1 MNGTNTGGFVPGGN
15 TARHAA
21 VRERL
26 VPNPKARLKD
36 QFHEVCR
43 FKHLAV
49 RSEEAYWG
57 WVVRLLRF
65 HRKTE
70 TGVGSWEMADGSW
83 DKATPHLT
91 PAQARSLTRPAA
103 TLSHPMGEGQGA
115 ERETNWIHPRDLS
128 GEQLAEFLSHLAT
141 VGQVAASTQ
150 NQALNALLF
159 LYREVL
165 HLERTVAE
173 FERVRRPARL
183 PVVLSQEEVRRL
195 LSAVVAEHRLALQLL
210 YGTGLRLME
219 GLRLRVKDV
228 DFERNQIIVHGGK
241 GDKDRSTM
249 LPNKLKL
256 ELLQHLERVRLIHEE
271 DLKKGF
277 GAVWLPEGL
286 ARKYPGAARE
296 WIWQWVFPAKGLAN
310 DPESRA
316 PTPHPGPSSIPHP
329 ACGHPLPSDGRG
341 TGSGE
346 GEVIMRRH
354 HVKEDT
360 LQRAVKA
367 AAIRAGLAKVV
378 TPHTL
383 RHSFATHL
391 LENGYDIRTVQGLL
405 GHKNVTTTQ
414 IYTHVMQKPGIGVR
428 SPLDG

>member
-1 MNGTNTGGFVPGGN
+1 MNEINPEQIASVGN

-26 VPNPKARLKD
+26 VPNPKARLKE

-57 WVVRLLRF
+57 WVVRLVHYF
-65 HRKTE
+65 DSKI
-70 TGVGSWEMADGSW
+70 
-83 DKATPHLT
+83 
-91 PAQARSLTRPAA
+91 
-103 TLSHPMGEGQGA
+103 
-115 ERETNWIHPRDLS
+115 NPRDLS
-128 GEQLAEFLSHLAT
+128 GEQLGEFLSHLAT

-219 GLRLRVKDV
+219 GLRLRIKDV

-249 LPNKLKL
+249 LPAKLKL
-256 ELLQHLERVRLIHEE
+256 ELQQHLERVKLIHAE

-286 ARKYPGAARE
+286 ARKYPGAERE
-296 WIWQWVFPAKGLAN
+296 WIWQWVFPAKGLAA
-310 DPESRA
+310 DPAERGGGAASPDA
-316 PTPHPGPSSIPHP
+316 ALGDADGAVCHP
-329 ACGHPLPSDGRG
+329 CQVKL
-341 TGSGE
+341 
-346 GEVIMRRH
+346 RRH

-391 LENGYDIRTVQGLL
+391 LENGYDIRTVQTLL
-405 GHKNVTTTQ
+405 GHRYVTTTQ
-414 IYTHVMQKPGIGVR
+414 IYIHVMQKPGLGVR
-428 SPLDG
+428 SPLDVL